1 MYWYE
6 DKDEDETQAYRMRV
20 WVEMSHVDNDLM
32 TWVGCCTYPIF
43 FVYDYNEDRTW

>member
-6 DKDEDETQAYRMRV
+6 DEDEDKTQAYRMRV
-20 WVEMSHVDNDLM
+20 WIEMSHEDNDLM